1 MSRGQKVHLTKEEQ
15 KELDKLLDEIN
26 EEAKNIV
33 EDYTKNP
40 SEISGSVV
48 QVNENSPYLDEEF
61 KKDNWKKVVKGGVG
75 DALDIISKKGLGKKK
90 KK

>member
-1 MSRGQKVHLTKEEQ
+1 MDKLTKEEQ
-15 KELDKLLDEIN
+15 KELNKLIDEIN

-40 SEISGSVV
+40 SQISGSVV
-48 QVNENSPYLDEEF
+48 QVNEHSPYLDETF
-61 KKDNWKKVVKGGVG
+61 KKDSWKKVVKGGIE
-75 DALDIISKKGLGKKK
+75 DALSIIKKTKKVIGKKK

>member
-1 MSRGQKVHLTKEEQ
+1 MNKEDK
-15 KELDKLLDEIN
+15 KELQRLIDEIN

-33 EDYTKNP
+33 EDYSKNP
-40 SEISGSVV
+40 SQISGSVV
-48 QVNENSPYLDEEF
+48 QVNQNSPYLDEEL
-61 KKDNWKKVVKGGVG
+61 KGSSWKKVIKGGVG